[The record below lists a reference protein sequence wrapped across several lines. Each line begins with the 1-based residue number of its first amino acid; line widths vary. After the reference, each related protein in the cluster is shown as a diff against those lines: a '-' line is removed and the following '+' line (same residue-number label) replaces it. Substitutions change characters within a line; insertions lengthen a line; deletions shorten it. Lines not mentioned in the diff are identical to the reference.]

1 MIYDVDYSSVLKCCN
16 IFTYEKLF
24 LLVSALYIKR
34 QIVGYRNVILVH
46 G

>member
-24 LLVSALYIKR
+24 LLVSDLYIKKTNC
-34 QIVGYRNVILVH
+34 GLS
-46 G
+46 